1 MLYSASSMG
10 QSAVFKGILDDLE
23 QEVGDSRDNPIIGWT
38 CTYLPLEI
46 LDAGGLQ
53 PYRILPEPSSEQAD
67 AYLDPNFCPLIK
79 TSLGT
84 AIQGGYSF
92 LSGIIML
99 NTCDGM
105 RRLHDAWKF
114 YCPQSFSMLLD
125 VPRTITPASVAYFRE
140 RLWDLVE
147 RVGQHFGVRISE
159 DGLTTAVKEA
169 NYTRSLMHRLLS
181 VRGRGYPSLGY
192 GDIVDILAERW
203 RNPRKVFNEA
213 LKRYTEQLEATPRTT
228 TDGFRV
234 MLTGSLVD
242 GSSLIRIV
250 EELGGEVVGFDLCT
264 GGRFVEEVSLT
275 SDPLKSLSEAY
286 LMKTPCARMYDTGRR
301 ISHIRD
307 EVDRTGAHGVIYY
320 SLKFCD
326 PYLYEAPAVREALGR
341 MGIPVLFIE
350 GEYTGRVSGGVR
362 TRVQAFLEMLERNE
376 P

>member
-1 MLYSASSMG
+1 MG
-10 QSAVFKGILDDLE
+10 ETLSFKEILSDLAKE
-23 QEVGDSRDNPIIGWT
+23 ALDSEERPIIGWT

-79 TSLGT
+79 TSLGM

-92 LSGIIML
+92 LSGIIMV

-105 RRLHDAWKF
+105 RRLYDVWKF

-125 VPRTITPASVAYFRE
+125 VPRTITPTSVAYFRE
-140 RLWDLVE
+140 RLRELAE
-147 RVGQHFGVRISE
+147 RVEQHFGVRITE
-159 DGLTTAVKEA
+159 DILASAVEEA
-169 NYTRSLMHRLLS
+169 NYTRVLMRQLLS
-181 VRGRGYPSLGY
+181 VRGRGEPPLGY
-192 GDIVDILAERW
+192 GDIVDIIAERW

-213 LKRYTEQLEATPRTT
+213 LKRYLKQVEANPNTS
-228 TDGFRV
+228 TDGLRL

-242 GSSLIRIV
+242 GSSLIRTV

-264 GGRFVEEVSLT
+264 GGRFVEEVSL
-275 SDPLKSLSEAY
+275 SLDLLKSLSEAY
-286 LMKTPCARMYDTGRR
+286 LMKSPCARMYDTARR

-307 EVDRTGAHGVIYY
+307 EVDRTGALGVIYY

-326 PYLYEAPAVREALGR
+326 PYLYEAPAVKEALIR
-341 MGIPVLFIE
+341 MGVRLLFIE

-362 TRVQAFLEMLERNE
+362 TRVQAFLEMLERNAV
-376 P
+376 